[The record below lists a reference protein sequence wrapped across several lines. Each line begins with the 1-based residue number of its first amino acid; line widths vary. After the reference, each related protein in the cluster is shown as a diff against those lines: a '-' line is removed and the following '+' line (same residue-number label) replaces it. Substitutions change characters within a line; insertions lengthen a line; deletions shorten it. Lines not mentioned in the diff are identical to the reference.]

1 LDYRPDIDGL
11 RAIAILFVLMF
22 HAVPAALPGGF
33 TGVDIF
39 FVISGFLITRMILV
53 DLARHSFSF
62 LAFYGRRIRR
72 LFPALIIVIV
82 AVWLFGWFCLFPQ
95 QYASLGRHIVAGAGF
110 ASNLLSNAEVG
121 YFDAPASTK
130 PLLHLWS
137 LGVEEQFYILFP
149 AVLFLVAP
157 RPITAAFAVGTIF
170 LVSFAANTSLLP
182 AHPAFVFYSSITRLW
197 EFVIGGAL
205 AWYQLR
211 GRDSGLL
218 AGWERSKRVGN
229 TAGTAGLLLLAAGGI
244 FIRESGFP
252 GWWALLPTLG
262 ACLIIAA
269 GPGSRINRSI
279 LASPALV
286 FIGLISYPLYLW
298 HWPLLVMGRHVLLGQ
313 HPKTTAQVAIGLSFL
328 LAWATYAFVERPVR
342 TNRVPAQ
349 RRLATLAAA
358 ICLAALAVLG
368 LFTAYTD
375 GLPLRYPRE
384 IAPLLAARSY
394 GDDFTP
400 TPPLGARNNSSGP
413 LVITWGDS
421 HAGHLHPGL
430 QHLQKERAFRLMM
443 VPWGDCPLTRTVTE
457 ERCRIPSP
465 DSMDTLRSLKP
476 DIIILS
482 AFWPQ
487 YQDRLNKISTALGF
501 LRAIGTPKTIVV
513 GPVPLWYGSVQMAL
527 YDAYKRDPGRRV
539 PERLPEYQA
548 KFFAEDPEH
557 AETMDSV
564 EREVSEI
571 AKRFGVTFV
580 SPRAILCNAQGCL
593 VRIGNTAKDILQ
605 VDNSHFGD
613 AGSWFLVNEIARDIF
628 E

>member
-53 DLARHSFSF
+53 DLAGHSFSF

-72 LFPALIIVIV
+72 LFPALIIVI
-82 AVWLFGWFCLFPQ
+82 AATWLFGWFCFFPQ
-95 QYASLGRHIVAGAGF
+95 QYASLGRHIVAGVGF
-110 ASNLLSNAEVG
+110 ISNLLSNAEVG
-121 YFDAPASTK
+121 YFDAPAGTK

-137 LGVEEQFYILFP
+137 LGVEEQFYIVFP
-149 AVLFLVAP
+149 AILFLVAA
-157 RPITAAFAVGTIF
+157 RPVTATFTVAAIF
-170 LVSFAANTSLLP
+170 LASFVANISLLS
-182 AHPAFVFYSSITRLW
+182 AHPALAFYSLTTRLW
-197 EFVIGGAL
+197 EFLIGGVL
-205 AWYQLR
+205 AWLKLR
-211 GRDSGLL
+211 EYKFDLLIRFGRSTLARNMTCTVGLF
-218 AGWERSKRVGN
+218 
-229 TAGTAGLLLLAAGGI
+229 LLAAGGI
-244 FIRESGFP
+244 FIREGGFP
-252 GWWALLPTLG
+252 GWWALLPALG
-262 ACLIIAA
+262 ACFIIGA
-269 GPGSRINRSI
+269 GPCSRINRTI
-279 LASPALV
+279 LASRPFV

-298 HWPLLVMGRHVLLGQ
+298 HWPLLVMGRHVLMGQ

-328 LAWATYAFVERPVR
+328 LAWATYVFVERPIR
-342 TNRVPAQ
+342 GNKVPAQ
-349 RRLATLAAA
+349 RRWVTLELA
-358 ICLAALAVLG
+358 ICLAALGALG
-368 LFTAYTD
+368 VFTAYTD
-375 GLPLRYPRE
+375 GLSLRYPDA
-384 IAPLLAARSY
+384 IAPMLAARTY

-400 TPPLGARNNSSGP
+400 TPPIGARNNSSGP

-465 DSMDTLRSLKP
+465 GSMNTLRSLKP

-501 LRAIGTPKTIVV
+501 LRAIGNPKTIVV
-513 GPVPLWYGSVQMAL
+513 GPVPLWYGSAQMAL
-527 YDAYKRDPGRRV
+527 YDAYKRDPARRV

-548 KFFAEDPEH
+548 QFFAEDPEH

-593 VRIGNTAKDILQ
+593 VRIGSTAKDILQ

-613 AGSWFLVNEIARDIF
+613 AGSWFLVDEIARDIF